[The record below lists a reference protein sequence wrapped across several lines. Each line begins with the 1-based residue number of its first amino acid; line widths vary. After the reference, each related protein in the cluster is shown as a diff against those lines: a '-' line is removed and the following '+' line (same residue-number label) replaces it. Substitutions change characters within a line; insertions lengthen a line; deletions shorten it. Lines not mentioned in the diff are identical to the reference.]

1 MEVFFALDP
10 LIRFDMHEGL
20 LVLQNEL
27 QKTILF
33 RAHDL
38 EEALKLGDS
47 IEISR
52 DGFLIRL
59 GSPPE
64 IVSKPADDYVSDL
77 IQEINRSRVLKVAS
91 MSLTLMAYKQT

>member
-1 MEVFFALDP
+1 MDP

-59 GSPPE
+59 GSQQE
-64 IVSKPADDYVSDL
+64 IILKPADDYGYDL
-77 IQEINRSRVLKVAS
+77 IQEINRSRIFKVAS
-91 MSLTLMAYKQT
+91 MSLTLIAYKQT

>member
-1 MEVFFALDP
+1 MDP
-10 LIRFDMHEGL
+10 LIRFDMYEGL

-52 DGFLIRL
+52 DGFVIRL
-59 GSPPE
+59 GSPQE

>member
-1 MEVFFALDP
+1 MDP
-10 LIRFDMHEGL
+10 LIRFDMYEGL

-47 IEISR
+47 IEIFR

-59 GSPPE
+59 GSP
-64 IVSKPADDYVSDL
+64 
-77 IQEINRSRVLKVAS
+77 Q
-91 MSLTLMAYKQT
+91 